1 MFDQNQTM
9 SDDLDLAQRV
19 IADEYGLSDAI
30 LAPRGKPSF
39 DTFFSVDVRGGI
51 VGGDGG
57 AVPDGRSEMPDG
69 RSKMLIGRTV
79 IPERRSA
86 VPDGR
91 SAVPDGRVGAGTRT
105 ECASRSA
112 NGQKVRASAGEP
124 DPRHVA
130 GVEDVEGIWL
140 KTLGQDGWNMGRVVP
155 ARS

>member
-9 SDDLDLAQRV
+9 SADLDLAQRV

-30 LAPRGKPSF
+30 LAPRGEPSF

-91 SAVPDGRVGAGTRT
+91 SVRVPELNAPADQRMDRRFALRQGNPIRV
-105 ECASRSA
+105 
-112 NGQKVRASAGEP
+112 
-124 DPRHVA
+124 HVA
-130 GVEDVEGIWL
+130 GVEDVEGVWL
-140 KTLGQDGWNMGRVVP
+140 KTLGQDRWNMGRVVP